1 MKIQSWMIKSWPRL
15 GWYLSPQQELVN
27 TFKHLGTNCRDHTT
41 PEGRL
46 QGETVWMGEILG
58 QPAGLAWEWT
68 EHRPGVML
76 LADPN
81 SIVCNLR
88 FLDAQRHPLS
98 PWAALV
104 AMNQIVHS
112 LPWQAAVSEW
122 LLNANC
128 LPKANEPAKPS
139 RASSSA
145 SSGASSG
152 ASPLNTWLNAGRPV
166 LYPQDMERAAA

>member
-27 TFKHLGTNCRDHTT
+27 TFKHLGTNCRDHAT

-46 QGETVWMGEILG
+46 QGETVWMAEILG

-88 FLDAQRHPLS
+88 FLDLQRNPLS
-98 PWAALV
+98 PSAALV

-112 LPWQAAVSEW
+112 LPWQTAVCDW
-122 LLNANC
+122 LLTA
-128 LPKANEPAKPS
+128 PS
-139 RASSSA
+139 ALTAGPGAASTRASHSA
-145 SSGASSG
+145 
-152 ASPLNTWLNAGRPV
+152 NNWLTAGRPV
-166 LYPQDMERAAA
+166 LYPQGLERAAA